1 LNFSENN
8 AAVQKDNLRG
18 GNERGGRYEVTV
30 HNVLRPLRNRHS
42 TAIAGLD
49 FLLWIAQGGF
59 KMPNSRI
66 DKSCRVN
73 GF

>member
-1 LNFSENN
+1 MNFSENN

-18 GNERGGRYEVTV
+18 GNERGGRYEVSV
-30 HNVLRPLRNRHS
+30 HNMLRPLRNRYF
-42 TAIAGLD
+42 TAFAGLEF
-49 FLLWIAQGGF
+49 FLRIAQGGF